1 MHKYLMVASVAMV
14 AACTTPADV
23 SMPLSAGGDKNAKF
37 DIADTANGFTVD
49 LTYSRYQ
56 FVPEGDALIVACKS
70 IATNRAYEEAKKKGK
85 EILPI
90 DDDAIRVS
98 IGRNILN
105 ARTACR
111 AFVEA
116 TYQ

>member
-1 MHKYLMVASVAMV
+1 MIASVGML

-37 DIADTANGFTVD
+37 EIADTATGFTVD

-70 IATNRAYEEAKKKGK
+70 IATNRAYEEAKQKGK
-85 EILPI
+85 KILPI
-90 DDDAIRVS
+90 SDDAIRVS

-111 AFVEA
+111 AFIEA